1 MLFKSLRSPLVA
13 GSTLSNTIQM
23 SIRSISVGAKIP
35 STIVYENSPGNQ
47 VNLAEEVAEG
57 KSIIIG
63 VPGAF
68 SPACSSS
75 HKFFV
80 VVVNDA
86 FVTKAWGDALLGSTV
101 AGAQIKFLAD
111 PSGAFT
117 KDLDLLFDA
126 TKFFGNERSRR
137 YALIVEDGTVTKTF
151 VEPDNTSVVVSDS
164 ANVSNSEEF
173 SKDDIDKA
181 KAWLQS
187 FTVEQIPT
195 HIFDISYS
203 RSSGAGGQKVNKTS
217 SKATVALEPSQ
228 WLDPQYCYWIPLPVR
243 RQISAK
249 KIRYETKKGGILIQ
263 SDTTRNRDVNTDE
276 CFRKLLQEIKD
287 TTFFAG
293 EVSEEDKKRWEEIRE
308 DAKEKR
314 MFNKKKQSDKKK
326 SRQKKFDW

>member
-1 MLFKSLRSPLVA
+1 MISTRQRH
-13 GSTLSNTIQM
+13 GS
-23 SIRSISVGAKIP
+23 
-35 STIVYENSPGNQ
+35 
-47 VNLAEEVAEG
+47 
-57 KSIIIG
+57 
-63 VPGAF
+63 
-68 SPACSSS
+68 
-75 HKFFV
+75 
-80 VVVNDA
+80 
-86 FVTKAWGDALLGSTV
+86 KA
-101 AGAQIKFLAD
+101 
-111 PSGAFT
+111 
-117 KDLDLLFDA
+117 
-126 TKFFGNERSRR
+126 
-137 YALIVEDGTVTKTF
+137 
-151 VEPDNTSVVVSDS
+151 
-164 ANVSNSEEF
+164 
-173 SKDDIDKA
+173 
-181 KAWLQS
+181 
-187 FTVEQIPT
+187 
-195 HIFDISYS
+195 S
-203 RSSGAGGQKVNKTS
+203 RSNRYRHIYLIYPIADRPGAGGQKVNKTS